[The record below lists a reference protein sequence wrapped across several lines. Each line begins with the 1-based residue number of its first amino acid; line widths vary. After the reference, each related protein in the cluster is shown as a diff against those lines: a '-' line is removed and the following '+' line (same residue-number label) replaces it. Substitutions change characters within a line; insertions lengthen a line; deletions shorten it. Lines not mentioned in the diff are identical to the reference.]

1 MNNSNSLQ
9 KTNAI
14 IQHNIDEITSERKKL
29 MNDKITFIKRC
40 QNEQNNL
47 DKTRSDLEKERADFN
62 DAKIAFDQEKNTFN
76 NVKIAFE
83 QEKNTFNNAKIA
95 FEQEKIAF
103 EQEKNTFNNAKIA
116 FEQEPPQEKN
126 SKLRHF
132 SITYKK

>member
-47 DKTRSDLEKERADFN
+47 DKTRSDLEQERADFN

-95 FEQEKIAF
+95 FEQE
-103 EQEKNTFNNAKIA
+103 
-116 FEQEPPQEKN
+116 PPQEKN